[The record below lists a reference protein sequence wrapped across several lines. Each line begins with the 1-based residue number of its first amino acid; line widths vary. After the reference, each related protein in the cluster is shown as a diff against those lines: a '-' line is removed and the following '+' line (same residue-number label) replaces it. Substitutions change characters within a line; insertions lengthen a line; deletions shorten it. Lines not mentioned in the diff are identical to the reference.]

1 MRNHE
6 RVCFERR
13 GGTMRI
19 AQVAPPWVAV
29 PPKNY
34 GGTEA
39 VIYSLVEEQVAQ
51 GHEVTL
57 YTPGS
62 SQTSAQQISF
72 FPKALLD
79 EGTPWTA
86 HLKAYY
92 HLKKAIDDIKE
103 KSYDIIH
110 THLSA
115 TTDLHLLPLTAH
127 LST

>member
-1 MRNHE
+1 
-6 RVCFERR
+6 
-13 GGTMRI
+13 MRI
-19 AQVAPPWVAV
+19 AQIAPPWIAV

-39 VIYSLVEEQVAQ
+39 VIYNLVEEQVAQ

-72 FPKALLD
+72 FPNALL
-79 EGTPWTA
+79 EEKAPWTE

-92 HLKKAIDDIKE
+92 HMTKSIDDIKE
-103 KSYDIIH
+103 KTFDIVH
-110 THLSA
+110 GHLAAS
-115 TTDLHLLPLTAH
+115 TDMYLFPLLARLAIPQV
-127 LST
+127 